1 MRSILVVLTTA
12 LAACTS
18 VLAQGTAT
26 MRTHSISM
34 PYIGTFSLSEISYAN
49 ELYVTDTCPSP

>member
-1 MRSILVVLTTA
+1 MRSLFVVLTTA

-18 VLAQGTAT
+18 VLAQGTAA

-34 PYIGTFSLSEISYAN
+34 PYIGKVNFFSSSQ
-49 ELYVTDTCPSP
+49 

>member
-1 MRSILVVLTTA
+1 MRSFLVVLTTA

-34 PYIGTFSLSEISYAN
+34 PYIGTCEIY
-49 ELYVTDTCPSP
+49 YIITTPKTDSFLCR